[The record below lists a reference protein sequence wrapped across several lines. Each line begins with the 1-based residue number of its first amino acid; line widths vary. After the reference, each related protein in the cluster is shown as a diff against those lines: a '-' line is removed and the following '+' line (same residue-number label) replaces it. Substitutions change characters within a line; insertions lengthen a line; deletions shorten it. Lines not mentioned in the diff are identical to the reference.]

1 MLIIG
6 ADDHPSFQQ
15 IAFLDTDIGES
26 GQRRLT
32 HAGGEAE
39 HFYRGLSPRPVRV
52 GMEATEHAR
61 WFDM

>member
-1 MLIIG
+1 MVRSAFLM
-6 ADDHPSFQQ
+6 AVPNR
-15 IAFLDTDIGES
+15 FLDTDIGES

-39 HFYRGLSPRPVRV
+39 HFYRGLSPRLVRV
-52 GMEATEHAR
+52 GMEATGHAR